1 VRCSGCGCL
10 TSTVPLKTASSY
22 RTVQLSEV
30 VSVALAEHV
39 KRTGRPRR
47 AHVRHERGHAGQAE
61 QLRKAGRSAVARAG
75 LEKMLRLHDLSHAY
89 ASALITAGE
98 SV

>member
-1 VRCSGCGCL
+1 MFATSAGMPVRRNSF
-10 TSTVPLKTASSY
+10 A
-22 RTVQLSEV
+22 
-30 VSVALAEHV
+30 
-39 KRTGRPRR
+39 
-47 AHVRHERGHAGQAE
+47 
-61 QLRKAGRSAVARAG
+61 KAWRSAVARAG